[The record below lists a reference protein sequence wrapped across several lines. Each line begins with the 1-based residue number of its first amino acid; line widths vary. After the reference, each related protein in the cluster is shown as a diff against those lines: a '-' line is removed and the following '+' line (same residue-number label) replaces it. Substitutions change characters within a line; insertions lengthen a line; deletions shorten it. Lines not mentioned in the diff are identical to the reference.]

1 MQGNKYQTMAII
13 YKGFSTV
20 NRSKKFRV
28 TDVEL
33 AKQDLLNH
41 FSIRKGEKLMQ
52 PNFGSIIWSLLFE
65 PMDDHI
71 NQMIVDDVTRIV
83 GYDPR
88 LGLENI
94 TVITQDFGL
103 QIELDL
109 VYLPTDQTTTLS
121 LQFDSD
127 SASLTSGGTY

>member
-1 MQGNKYQTMAII
+1 MAII
-13 YKGFSTV
+13 YRGFSTI
-20 NRSKKFRV
+20 NRNKKFRA
-28 TDVEL
+28 TDIDLV
-33 AKQDLLNH
+33 KQDLLNH

-65 PMDDHI
+65 PLDDHI
-71 NQMIVDDVTRIV
+71 NQLIVDDVTRIV
-83 GYDPR
+83 GYEPR

-94 TVITQDFGL
+94 TIITQDFGL

-109 VYLPTDQTTTLS
+109 VYIPTNESTTLS

-127 SASLTSGGTY
+127 SAALTTGNGAY

>member
-1 MQGNKYQTMAII
+1 MAKL
-13 YKGFSTV
+13 YRGFSTV

-28 TDVEL
+28 TDVDL
-33 AKQDLLNH
+33 VKQDLMNH

-65 PMDDHI
+65 PMSDHI
-71 NQMIVDDVTRIV
+71 NQLIVDDVKRIV

-94 TVITQDFGL
+94 TIITQDHGL

-109 VYLPTDQTTTLS
+109 VFVPTDQATQLS
-121 LQFDSD
+121 LQFDAD
-127 SASLTSGGTY
+127 SSKLTTAGLY

>member
-1 MQGNKYQTMAII
+1 MAIL
-13 YKGFSTV
+13 YRGFSTI

-28 TDVEL
+28 TDIDLV
-33 AKQDLLNH
+33 KQDLINH

-65 PMDDHI
+65 PMDDHV
-71 NQMIVDDVTRIV
+71 NSLIVDDVKRIV

-88 LGLENI
+88 LGLQNI
-94 TVITQDFGL
+94 TVVTQDHGL

-109 VYLPTDQTTTLS
+109 LFIPTNQAAKLS
-121 LQFDSD
+121 LGFDAD
-127 SASLTSGGTY
+127 SNKLSTRTTY

>member
-1 MQGNKYQTMAII
+1 MAIL
-13 YKGFSTV
+13 YRGFSTV

-28 TDVEL
+28 TDIDL
-33 AKQDLLNH
+33 IKQDLLNH

-71 NQMIVDDVTRIV
+71 NSIIIDDIKRIV

-88 LGLENI
+88 LGLQNI
-94 TVITQDFGL
+94 TLVTQDNGL

-109 VYLPTDQTTTLS
+109 IYIPTNQSSKMS
-121 LQFDSD
+121 LQFDAN
-127 SASLTSGGTY
+127 ASKLTTN

>member
-1 MQGNKYQTMAII
+1 MAIL
-13 YKGFSTV
+13 YRGFSTV

-33 AKQDLLNH
+33 VKQDLLNH
-41 FSIRKGEKLMQ
+41 FHIRKGEKLMQ

-71 NQMIVDDVTRIV
+71 NKLIVEDVQRIV

-88 LGLENI
+88 LGLQNI
-94 TVITQDFGL
+94 TVVTQDNGL

-109 VYLPTDQTTTLS
+109 VYIPTNQSTKMSLNFDANASKLTT
-121 LQFDSD
+121 
-127 SASLTSGGTY
+127 SALY

>member
-1 MQGNKYQTMAII
+1 MAIL
-13 YKGFSTV
+13 YRGFSTV
-20 NRSKKFRV
+20 NRSKKFRANDFDLV
-28 TDVEL
+28 
-33 AKQDLLNH
+33 KQDLLNH

-71 NQMIVDDVTRIV
+71 NQVIVDDVKRIV

-88 LGLENI
+88 LGLQNI
-94 TVITQDFGL
+94 TVITQDYGL

-109 VYLPTDQTTTLS
+109 VYIPTNQASKMS
-121 LQFDSD
+121 LQFDSNSSTL
-127 SASLTSGGTY
+127 SAGGTY